1 MCPNLL
7 RFYKLMENFL
17 LKIDETFYYFITR
30 KKRQKIT
37 LTRHS
42 SSSHGLPEIS
52 LIQFLQAVAPVNKGS
67 ICELSELLQIIR
79 DYYFFCH
86 WTDKRIKNLVT
97 NWHCATSSTI
107 KSNSAALLSLC
118 SIKLICWRSMECFPG
133 SGRLPGMEMV
143 KQYCIKY
150 DVRILRPCQYKLR
163 SGSCLVLLLMHIC
176 LWRDFAA
183 HGLVSFLRL
192 LLLLQTA
199 TTIFRHRIH
208 IMHFSI

>member
-52 LIQFLQAVAPVNKGS
+52 LIQFLQAVAPQQGINLRAFR
-67 ICELSELLQIIR
+67 IIANNIR

-86 WTDKRIKNLVT
+86 WTDKRTKNVVT

-107 KSNSAALLSLC
+107 KPTSAALLSLC

-143 KQYCIKY
+143 
-150 DVRILRPCQYKLR
+150 
-163 SGSCLVLLLMHIC
+163 
-176 LWRDFAA
+176 
-183 HGLVSFLRL
+183 
-192 LLLLQTA
+192 
-199 TTIFRHRIH
+199 
-208 IMHFSI
+208 